1 MSAEGS
7 GSETTPSAPPS
18 PAATALEAT
27 ALAAAVAA
35 SAPANQFLFA
45 FDDVDEM
52 DHYEKESHSLDKE
65 DVRLQYTGS
74 KSEDRALFI
83 RRFVD
88 MVAKVQRAFEARKR
102 RYMKSASYHALSQQ
116 QKEAF
121 AGSRPDYRS
130 LWDSIPSFLAGDD
143 HSTSVAYDWWCA
155 AYLRNGLMASHA
167 CHVLKDVTMRD
178 AYQGSVR
185 CAQPP
190 FHELAPGST
199 WAVCKVFEE
208 GDEDGE
214 ASDEWAGEGTST
226 KGLTGPDGTEDSHYS
241 WALRAFV
248 AELEAKFLMKGTKE
262 KEDLLIAKPQT
273 NEQDG
278 LAYVKSCGRREAALN
293 TGKRV
298 EDSVVRQN
306 IEECI
311 KGLRIK
317 EYRDRVSE
325 QLRGSH
331 PAPNKVTWEDL
342 EVIVEVQD
350 KLKNDAEAWALTL
363 QQELVRRLNCVYSC
377 FEARQMG
384 LDLAALVSTMRRSGS
399 ASKTG
404 DRRRDPKKKEQAQHG
419 GDDAKKPARE
429 ANNAERQ
436 KPSYS
441 KVPPPDASKKFQCDW
456 CFTRLPHSPERCYT
470 GCRDARV
477 PPNFHKDRQNSKWPD
492 EVKNAQMRAYNIAH
506 RFDKHKMGITTK
518 EWLKLPEAKQK
529 QPAAAAAAAA
539 AVAASAEVKEKLA
552 AELSGLQ
559 AGSPPKDD
567 KIADAQA
574 RSEAS
579 DAETEYD
586 SNFTQQAEYEEDE
599 QDCPAGGG
607 LEGGHG
613 VGIDHAPSLQASA
626 AVALGS
632 TQQMRGFQVK
642 TPEEFD
648 RAAQVPR
655 AVPPDVLSR
664 KVHLLASNLRS
675 SVRACSQ
682 IAAILISQNAIDL
695 PKDIENLLALE
706 ELMGKDPND
715 ATEQPTEVNEHE
727 LEDTHATATQG
738 VRREADG
745 SGHCATEEVPLDE
758 MPNGVVDNAAAR
770 CAAAAYVDDLGV
782 VDFSD
787 HGHVR
792 AGTIKTSAYDA
803 LRAKMTQHLTDEQV
817 LLMAQVQPICKLRNA
832 TLYEGLALVSSGGEL
847 MLYRAILMDTGAN
860 CNIISISVVRRL
872 GLTIYEA
879 TTGAKVTRCDN
890 SPTKFTH
897 YCYVD
902 VILAAGTPH
911 MTLHRLYA
919 FVTFEAENSWDLL
932 IGTGPLKNSLMIDI
946 KLGSCVAVSH
956 APKVLGMDAE
966 VVLPLVD
973 MTTPKRPHQPRRL
986 DPVVCLQSEIF
997 GHETECKWLGCPPP
1011 STREERFAASGIRSE
1026 HILDDDESP
1035 VGSPMPSSGPS
1046 AAPLDPE
1053 SPHAQRSRRRLAF
1066 THVRLKE
1073 VEGATW
1079 RH

>member
-1 MSAEGS
+1 MSLGGGSDKVNQQLMYTWMSSSQWFFQLTTLLEVNPGAPLHFTTEGEAEPSAASVHSREREARRLARGRTSQDLDTEYMSAEGS
-7 GSETTPSAPPS
+7 GSENTPSAPSS
-18 PAATALEAT
+18 PAATALGAA
-27 ALAAAVAA
+27 ALAAAVVA

-143 HSTSVAYDWWCA
+143 HATSVAYDWWCA
-155 AYLRNGLMASHA
+155 AYLKNGVMASHA

-199 WAVCKVFEE
+199 WAVCKVFED

-226 KGLTGPDGTEDSHYS
+226 RGLTGPDGTEDSHYS

-278 LAYVKSCGRREAALN
+278 LAYVKSCRRREAALN
-293 TGKRV
+293 TGRRV

-325 QLRGSH
+325 QLRVSH
-331 PAPNKVTWEDL
+331 PAPNRVTWEDL

-384 LDLAALVSTMRRSGS
+384 LDLSALVSAMRRSGS

-404 DRRRDPKKKEQAQHG
+404 DRRMDPKKKEQAQHG
-419 GDDAKKPARE
+419 DDDAKKPVRE

-456 CFTRLPHSPERCYT
+456 CFTRLPHSPDRCYT
-470 GCRDARV
+470 GCRDSRV

-529 QPAAAAAAAA
+529 QPQQQQQQQQ
-539 AVAASAEVKEKLA
+539 VAASAEVKEKLA

-559 AGSPPKDD
+559 AGLTSKMP
-567 KIADAQA
+567 
-574 RSEAS
+574 
-579 DAETEYD
+579 
-586 SNFTQQAEYEEDE
+586 
-599 QDCPAGGG
+599 
-607 LEGGHG
+607 LEC
-613 VGIDHAPSLQASA
+613 IPL
-626 AVALGS
+626 
-632 TQQMRGFQVK
+632 RG
-642 TPEEFD
+642 
-648 RAAQVPR
+648 A
-655 AVPPDVLSR
+655 
-664 KVHLLASNLRS
+664 
-675 SVRACSQ
+675 
-682 IAAILISQNAIDL
+682 
-695 PKDIENLLALE
+695 
-706 ELMGKDPND
+706 
-715 ATEQPTEVNEHE
+715 
-727 LEDTHATATQG
+727 
-738 VRREADG
+738 
-745 SGHCATEEVPLDE
+745 
-758 MPNGVVDNAAAR
+758 
-770 CAAAAYVDDLGV
+770 
-782 VDFSD
+782 
-787 HGHVR
+787 
-792 AGTIKTSAYDA
+792 
-803 LRAKMTQHLTDEQV
+803 
-817 LLMAQVQPICKLRNA
+817 
-832 TLYEGLALVSSGGEL
+832 
-847 MLYRAILMDTGAN
+847 
-860 CNIISISVVRRL
+860 
-872 GLTIYEA
+872 
-879 TTGAKVTRCDN
+879 
-890 SPTKFTH
+890 
-897 YCYVD
+897 
-902 VILAAGTPH
+902 
-911 MTLHRLYA
+911 
-919 FVTFEAENSWDLL
+919 
-932 IGTGPLKNSLMIDI
+932 
-946 KLGSCVAVSH
+946 
-956 APKVLGMDAE
+956 
-966 VVLPLVD
+966 
-973 MTTPKRPHQPRRL
+973 
-986 DPVVCLQSEIF
+986 
-997 GHETECKWLGCPPP
+997 
-1011 STREERFAASGIRSE
+1011 
-1026 HILDDDESP
+1026 
-1035 VGSPMPSSGPS
+1035 
-1046 AAPLDPE
+1046 
-1053 SPHAQRSRRRLAF
+1053 
-1066 THVRLKE
+1066 
-1073 VEGATW
+1073 
-1079 RH
+1079 